1 MLDID
6 DVQKKKQ
13 ALLDNLR
20 ALDSLLVAFS
30 GGVDSTFLLAVARE
44 ALGKKVLAVTAH
56 SVLYPR
62 GEIEEAV
69 AFANL
74 HGIEHVLL
82 ASEAVHLPEFVE
94 NTSERCYVC
103 KKYLFGK
110 LREIAGQRGIRSIA
124 HAANMDDFADYRP
137 GWKAAVEMR
146 GLAPLVDVELTK
158 EEIRFLSKEMGL
170 STWDKPSMACLAS
183 RIPYGEPITDEKLQR
198 VEEAEK
204 AIAAHGF
211 TQYRVRHHGPVARI
225 ELKVS
230 DIKKFMKPEIREKV
244 VAKLKELGFLYV
256 TLDLEGYVTGSMN
269 RAIEVPKMPLRA
281 VGPTGRRRKCAKVSK
296 VGETKEGNDG
306 IKQERTERDQ

>member
-1 MLDID
+1 MVDID
-6 DVQKKKQ
+6 NVQKKKR
-13 ALLDNLR
+13 ALLANLR

-30 GGVDSTFLLAVARE
+30 GGVDSTFLLAVASE

-62 GEIEEAV
+62 SEIEEAV
-69 AFANL
+69 AFAKL

-82 ASEAVHLPEFVE
+82 ASEAVHLREFVM
-94 NTSERCYVC
+94 NTPERCYVC

-110 LREIAGQRGIRSIA
+110 LREIAGQRGIISIA
-124 HAANMDDFADYRP
+124 HGANMDDFADFRP
-137 GWKAAVEMR
+137 GWKAAVEMG
-146 GLAPLVDVELTK
+146 GLAPLVDVRLTK

-183 RIPYGEPITDEKLQR
+183 RIPFGEPITDEKLQT
-198 VEEAEK
+198 VGEAEK

-211 TQYRVRHHGPVARI
+211 TQYRVRYHGPVARI
-225 ELKVS
+225 ELQVLDMKR
-230 DIKKFMKPEIREKV
+230 IMKPEIREKV

-269 RAIEVPKMPLRA
+269 RTLEMPKVPK
-281 VGPTGRRRKCAKVSK
+281 V
-296 VGETKEGNDG
+296 
-306 IKQERTERDQ
+306 